1 MREAGYR
8 RIEAQVEAE
17 TVWKGHVGE
26 AMHGSLRE
34 GVDSWYN
41 GANIPGKPREH
52 LNYAGGIPRY
62 RQILSDVR
70 VKGYEGFKLSST
82 SQRSAR
88 I

>member
-1 MREAGYR
+1 MREAGYC
-8 RIEAQVEAE
+8 RIEAQLDAE
-17 TVWKGHVGE
+17 TVWKSQVDE

-62 RQILSDVR
+62 LQILSDVR
-70 VKGYEGFKLSST
+70 DKGYAGFKLTST
-82 SQRSAR
+82 SQPTAR